1 MENIHID
8 ENYIEEHREES
19 PTEVFNSHL
28 IARDDDPNE
37 EIELEIAHLEK
48 TQPKALSDTKEVI
61 QNFVLEAF
69 DSKGNL
75 LSDVNCQTG
84 TIINTIY
91 GKLREVAYKHF
102 LKVTRGYDSKTRAIT
117 KMYFISIIDGEIF
130 ERVRREAV
138 EKYKMLLSQGKIAL
152 PGEIKQFHTL
162 IKKYGIKDKLYQCIA
177 EWYVE
182 AEVSIDIVR
191 RIQMY
196 GILEGKKEKIISD
209 KLKKAWELHSNYY
222 IDFETAF
229 LSMI

>member
-1 MENIHID
+1 MENVHID
-8 ENYIEEHREES
+8 DNYIEQTREES
-19 PTEVFNSHL
+19 PTDVFNSHL
-28 IARDDDPNE
+28 IMRDDDPNE
-37 EIELEIAHLEK
+37 EIELQIANLLK
-48 TQPKALSDTKEVI
+48 TEPQALIETKEVI

-69 DSKGNL
+69 DDNGKL
-75 LSDVNCQTG
+75 LQDANCQTG
-84 TIINTIY
+84 TMVNSIY

-102 LKVTRGYDSKTRAIT
+102 LKVTRGYDSRTRAIT

-130 ERVRREAV
+130 EKVRKEAV
-138 EKYKMLLSQGKIAL
+138 EQYKKMLADGKIPL

-182 AEVSIDIVR
+182 AEVSIDIVK

-196 GILEGKKEKIISD
+196 GVLEGKKEKRISD
-209 KLKKAWELHSNYY
+209 QLKKAWELHSNYY